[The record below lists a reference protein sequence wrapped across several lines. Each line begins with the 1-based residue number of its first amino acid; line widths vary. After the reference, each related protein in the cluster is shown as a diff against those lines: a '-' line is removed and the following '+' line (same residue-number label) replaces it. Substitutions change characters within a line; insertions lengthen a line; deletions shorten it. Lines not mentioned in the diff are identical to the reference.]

1 MKLKNKS
8 FLITTILLLGGGLT
22 ALTGLTSCKNFL
34 NSANVAQEIQ
44 DSIAYA
50 NAQSCKLY
58 LKSDPAMGSF
68 LAGSEKECKV
78 GYSTDLQFSLKKNDY
93 YFVSLE
99 AVSTDETQSREDFVE
114 FTLDEKSSD
123 LEKGIYIVKVKLL
136 KAASDILIRPV
147 CLELPGVTDFSP
159 SAKSTQFANIPIVI
173 TFNIPVEDINTTYEN
188 TLFNYPNIS
197 LVYTDSLGNE
207 KPMTEF
213 FDAPKF
219 NNDKT
224 VLTIKPKASELK
236 QFIIDENI
244 DYVDLRIS
252 FSEVITV
259 QVGDYLLPFKKDSNF
274 TVRYSSNIELTEPE
288 CKAFFVTKEPIKL
301 SDVSTVSDEQKL
313 ILDKKEN
320 SLDDND
326 LIRNII
332 PATIYIYGKYFD
344 KDSGVKSIEVDEKF
358 VRSATRGLRVLNSL
372 EIKNIYTTKS
382 ECIECE
388 SDENGY
394 TSFILQYSLQ
404 ELFKEEPGDGVF
416 SLDITVKDACGNAA
430 EKKSLDVINLD
441 NYKFK
446 LYEKW
451 EKKGDNPYQ
460 YYEKSSGNAFSVNNS
475 PYSKVDGNSDSY
487 DFSKY
492 NSDIKR
498 IWIKDNSDN
507 EEHPNKIKLGLDKSR
522 LYFFKDIDFYCEYVD
537 KKGEPQKKPFSPSD
551 NTRME
556 RYYDLDINKVNN
568 FSFSIVAEYHGAV
581 IGRKKYSFPPE
592 VQLSEINT
600 NKVNIYSDI
609 TGRKYFQIKKN
620 TDGSYSFSDVD
631 SNSVSLSSGYS
642 YYVGYKSEDSLY
654 GEVIGP
660 FVQNQTAVSN
670 ISAPVSE
677 LPVISKSKKGFLDVT
692 LKFPVDL
699 WTNYDEILID
709 CYKGNDKKETKRI
722 NSDDTQINN
731 NKVYCT
737 LSLDESMYFYDKG
750 KTSSAKIKLTG
761 LKNKVR
767 SSAGDDLPIQLTA
780 SQLLEFDDIKPNI
793 LECTAGMTSD
803 GKVVY
808 SFYDNGLGPESG
820 EIYINGVF
828 YDYMQEDS
836 TKQNTFKIEIPFKEF
851 NYAKNTISY
860 KLKDKKGNETNGSL
874 TINPAAYQWNFGS
887 FTCSSSTLSVK
898 NTSVN
903 GSLQVFKYNLTQ
915 NKWELIQT
923 VAQTSSST
931 TVAVNSGNFYRA
943 FGRFSPTVIYD
954 AVLYAVDG
962 IVAAN
967 SNYNYVNLNGMSTTS
982 IVISSKANVLIRF
995 FKTKQ
1000 PYDECKKWSAAEWNI
1015 LSDQCLYSEMES
1027 FDSNSS
1033 PRVYKFKTNEGMAR
1047 VFEGNCYCAVVYF
1060 ANGEAV
1066 PSQVFVK

>member
-1 MKLKNKS
+1 
-8 FLITTILLLGGGLT
+8 
-22 ALTGLTSCKNFL
+22 
-34 NSANVAQEIQ
+34 
-44 DSIAYA
+44 
-50 NAQSCKLY
+50 
-58 LKSDPAMGSF
+58 MGSF

-99 AVSTDETQSREDFVE
+99 AVSTDETQTREDFVE
-114 FTLDEKSSD
+114 FTLDEKASD

-159 SAKSTQFANIPIVI
+159 STKSSQFANTPIVI
-173 TFNIPVEDINTTYEN
+173 NFNMPVEEADSTSEN
-188 TLFNYPNIS
+188 SLFNYQNIS
-197 LVYTDSLGNE
+197 LLGIDSLGNE
-207 KPMTEF
+207 EPMTDYFEN
-213 FDAPKF
+213 PKF

-224 VLTIKPKASELK
+224 VITIKPKASELK
-236 QFIIDENI
+236 QFIIDKNI
-244 DYVDLRIS
+244 DYVDIKIS
-252 FSEVITV
+252 FSQEITV
-259 QVGDYLLPFKKDSNF
+259 QVGDYLLPLRNDSNF

-301 SDVSTVSDEQKL
+301 SEVLTVSDEKKL

-320 SLDDND
+320 LLDDNE

-332 PATIYIYGKYFD
+332 PATIYIYGKYYD

-358 VRSATRGLRVLNSL
+358 VHSATRGLRVLNSL
-372 EIKNIYTTKS
+372 EIKNIYTTYS
-382 ECIECE
+382 EFIECE

-394 TSFILQYSLQ
+394 TSFILHYSLQ

-416 SLDITVKDACGNAA
+416 SLDITVKDSCGNAA
-430 EKKSLDVINLD
+430 EKKSLYVINLD

-451 EKKGDNPYQ
+451 KKINSTYQ
-460 YYEKSSGNAFSVNNS
+460 YSEESSGNAFAVNNP

-498 IWIKDNSDN
+498 IWIKDNSEN
-507 EEHPNKIKLGLDKSR
+507 EEHPNKIKLGLGKSR

-568 FSFSIVAEYHGAV
+568 VSFSIVAEYNGAV
-581 IGRKKYSFPPE
+581 IGRKEYSFPPE
-592 VQLSEINT
+592 VQLSSINT
-600 NKVNIYSDI
+600 NTVNIYSDI

-620 TDGSYSFSDVD
+620 TDGSYSFSDAD

-660 FVQNQTAVSN
+660 FVQNQTAVTN

-677 LPVISKSKKGFLDVT
+677 LPLISKSKKGFLDAT

-722 NSDDTQINN
+722 VSDDTQINN
-731 NKVYCT
+731 SKVCCT

-750 KTSSAKIKLTG
+750 KTSTAKIKLTG

-767 SSAGDDLPIQLTA
+767 SSTGDDLTIQLTA
-780 SQLLEFDDIKPNI
+780 AQLLEFDDIKPNI
-793 LECTAGMTSD
+793 LECTEGMTSD

-808 SFYDNGLGPESG
+808 SFYDNGSGPESG

-836 TKQNTFKIEIPFKEF
+836 TKQNTFKIEIPFKSF
-851 NYAKNTISY
+851 NYSKNTISY
-860 KLKDKKGNETNGSL
+860 KLKDKKGNVTNGNL
-874 TINPAAYQWNFGS
+874 TINPADYSWIFGS
-887 FTCSSSTLSVK
+887 FECTNSLLSV
-898 NTSVN
+898 NSTSVH
-903 GSLQVFKYNLTQ
+903 GSLQVFEYDLTK
-915 NKWELIQT
+915 NKWEWKNT
-923 VAQTSSST
+923 VTNPSSST
-931 TVAVNSGNFYRA
+931 TVSVDSGKFYRA
-943 FGRFSPTVIYD
+943 FGRFSQTSIYD
-954 AVLYAVDG
+954 TVLYAADG
-962 IVAAN
+962 INEADKD
-967 SNYNYVNLNGMSTTS
+967 YNYVSLNGMSTTS
-982 IVISSKANVLIRF
+982 IVISSKANVLVRIF
-995 FKTKQ
+995 ETKQ
-1000 PYDECKKWSAAEWNI
+1000 SFDECKKWSAAEWNI
-1015 LSDQCLYSEMES
+1015 LSDKCRDSKMVS
-1027 FDSNSS
+1027 FNSTSS
-1033 PRVYKFKTNEGMAR
+1033 PKVYKFDD
-1047 VFEGNCYCAVVYF
+1047 VYISEGNCYCAVVYF
-1060 ANGEAV
+1060 ADGYAV

>member
-1 MKLKNKS
+1 
-8 FLITTILLLGGGLT
+8 
-22 ALTGLTSCKNFL
+22 
-34 NSANVAQEIQ
+34 
-44 DSIAYA
+44 
-50 NAQSCKLY
+50 
-58 LKSDPAMGSF
+58 MGSF

-99 AVSTDETQSREDFVE
+99 AVSTDETQTREDFVE
-114 FTLDEKSSD
+114 FTLDEKASD

-173 TFNIPVEDINTTYEN
+173 TFNIPVEAINTTYEN

-236 QFIIDENI
+236 QFIIEENI

-259 QVGDYLLPFKKDSNF
+259 QVGDYLLPLKKDSNF
-274 TVRYSSNIELTEPE
+274 TVRYSANIELTEPE

-313 ILDKKEN
+313 ILDKKEKL
-320 SLDDND
+320 LDDD
-326 LIRNII
+326 ELVRNII
-332 PATIYIYGKYFD
+332 PATIYIYGKYYD
-344 KDSGVKSIEVDEKF
+344 KDSGVKSIEIDEKHIY
-358 VRSATRGLRVLNSL
+358 SATSGSSKNAT
-372 EIKNIYTTKS
+372 EIKTTYTTESKN
-382 ECIECE
+382 IECE

-404 ELFKEEPGDGVF
+404 ELLKEEPGDGEF
-416 SLDITVKDACGNAA
+416 SLGITVKDACGNSA
-430 EKKSLDVINLD
+430 EQKVLYVINLD
-441 NYKFK
+441 NYQFNW
-446 LYEKW
+446 YQIW
-451 EKKGDNPYQ
+451 EQKNSSYQ
-460 YYEKSSGNAFSVNNS
+460 YVEKQNGNAFSVYNTPFSKANENS
-475 PYSKVDGNSDSY
+475 GSY

-498 IWIKDNSDN
+498 IRIKDENK
-507 EEHPNKIKLGLDKSR
+507 EHPVLIELSFIRTHKYSC
-522 LYFFKDIDFYCEYVD
+522 KDIVFYCEYD
-537 KKGEPQKKPFSPSD
+537 KNGEIIKKTFSD
-551 NTRME
+551 YDETVME
-556 RYYDLDINKVNN
+556 RYYDLPIDKVNN
-568 FSFSIVAEYHGAV
+568 VSFSIVAEYQGAV
-581 IGRKKYSFPPE
+581 IGRKKYSFPSE
-592 VQLSEINT
+592 VQLSSINT
-600 NKVNIYSDI
+600 NSVNIYSDS
-609 TGRKYFQIKKN
+609 TVSGYFKIQKSS
-620 TDGSYSFSDVD
+620 DGSYSFSDTNSD
-631 SNSVSLSSGYS
+631 SVSLASGYS
-642 YYVGYKSEDSLY
+642 YYVGYKSKDSLY

-677 LPVISKSKKGFLDVT
+677 LPVISKSKKGFLDAT
-692 LKFPVDL
+692 LKFPADL
-699 WTNYDEILID
+699 WSNYDEILID

-722 NSDDTQINN
+722 NSNDTQINN

-750 KTSSAKIKLTG
+750 KISSAKIKLTG

-767 SSAGDDLPIQLTA
+767 SSTGDDLTIQLTA
-780 SQLLEFDDIKPNI
+780 AQLLEFDDIKPNI
-793 LECTAGMTSD
+793 LECTEGMTSD

-808 SFYDNGLGPESG
+808 SFYDNGSGPESG

-836 TKQNTFKIEIPFKEF
+836 TKQNTFKIEIPFKSF
-851 NYAKNTISY
+851 NYSKNTISY
-860 KLKDKKGNETNGSL
+860 NLKDKKGNVTNGNL
-874 TINPAAYQWNFGS
+874 TINPAAYSWGFGS
-887 FTCSSSTLSVK
+887 FTCSDSTLSV
-898 NTSVN
+898 NSNSIN
-903 GSLQVFKYNLTQ
+903 GSLQVFKYDFTYK
-915 NKWELIQT
+915 KWELIKT
-923 VAQTSSST
+923 IANPTSST
-931 TVAVNSGNFYRA
+931 TVSVDSGNFYRA
-943 FGRFSPTVIYD
+943 FGRFNPTSIYD
-954 AVLYAVDG
+954 SVLYAATIDSG
-962 IVAAN
+962 N
-967 SNYNYVNLNGMSTTS
+967 SEYNYVSLNGMSTTS
-982 IVISSKANVLIRF
+982 IVISSKANVLVRIF
-995 FKTKQ
+995 ETKQ
-1000 PYDECKKWSAAEWNI
+1000 SFDECKKWSAAEWNI
-1015 LSDQCLYSEMES
+1015 LSDKCRDSKMVS
-1027 FDSNSS
+1027 FSSTSS
-1033 PRVYKFKTNEGMAR
+1033 PKMYTFDDVYIS
-1047 VFEGNCYCAVVYF
+1047 EGNCYCAVVYF
-1060 ANGEAV
+1060 ANGYAV